1 MKHSLLAL
9 AVMLGFVFLASSA
22 FANPALM
29 KKHEGYPDE
38 TGKATTGVGA
48 AASMKS
54 AEEAS
59 QDAVKKQNNDARGGV
74 SDHDQL
80 KRREDSRLPD
90 IVGPG
95 HVTSKGVTENQIK
108 EGTKVNAN
116 PK

>member
-1 MKHSLLAL
+1 MKLSLLAL
-9 AVMLGFVFLASSA
+9 ALGLGFVFMASSS

-48 AASMKS
+48 AAELKS
-54 AEEAS
+54 VEEPTH
-59 QDAVKKQNNDARGGV
+59 DAVKKQNSDARGGV

-80 KRREDSRLPD
+80 KRRDDSRLPD
-90 IVGPG
+90 VVGPG
-95 HVTSKGVTENQIK
+95 HVTNKGVTENQIK